1 MWICYLKLWHR
12 HSIQGLE
19 NIPVQ
24 GGGLIVWYHGP
35 VPVDYL
41 GLVARLHLDTGRRV
55 WSVIDRYLASLPF
68 LEMFT
73 THLRCGAYSK
83 ARLAGLLTEGE
94 LVGVSP
100 GGARECLFD
109 HNCEL
114 SWHNR

>member
-1 MWICYLKLWHR
+1 M
-12 HSIQGLE
+12 
-19 NIPVQ
+19 
-24 GGGLIVWYHGP
+24 IVWYHGP

-41 GLVARLHLDTGRRV
+41 GLVARLHLNTGRRV
-55 WSVIDRYLASLPF
+55 WSVVDRCLQFLPG

-83 ARLAGLLTEGE
+83 ARLAGLLSEGE

-109 HNCEL
+109 HNFDI

>member
-1 MWICYLKLWHR
+1 M
-12 HSIQGLE
+12 S
-19 NIPVQ
+19 

-55 WSVIDRYLASLPF
+55 WSVIDRLLASLPL

-73 THLRCGAYSK
+73 THLRCGAYRK
-83 ARLAGLLTEGE
+83 ARLAELLTEGE

-100 GGARECLFD
+100 GGAREGLFD
-109 HNCEL
+109 HNCDL
-114 SWHNR
+114 SWRNR

>member
-1 MWICYLKLWHR
+1 MRLWHR
-12 HSIQGLE
+12 HSILGLD
-19 NIPVQ
+19 NIPVE

-35 VPVDYL
+35 VPLDYL
-41 GLVARLHLDTGRRV
+41 GLVARLHLNTGRRV
-55 WSVIDRYLASLPF
+55 WSVVDRCLQWLPL

-83 ARLAGLLTEGE
+83 AGLLCEGE

-109 HNCEL
+109 HNFDL
-114 SWHNR
+114 RWHNR